1 MPMWQNG
8 RYQIQVLLKCCL
20 CIASLKYKDRP
31 QRYRLPL
38 LGLFSRLKI
47 LNSIFSSLKPRF
59 TSPFQIFSSLTQYAL
74 DIILI
79 PSLQDVEDMVD
90 MKNPEWM
97 SVMTYISLIYNH
109 FNGIRVG
116 GPKLPPMPDQEQGV
130 WVKWK
135 Y

>member
-1 MPMWQNG
+1 M
-8 RYQIQVLLKCCL
+8 YCK
-20 CIASLKYKDRP
+20 
-31 QRYRLPL
+31 
-38 LGLFSRLKI
+38 LKI
-47 LNSIFSSLKPRF
+47 QRSTATVPPSASRFIFPLKNFKLNFLVVK
-59 TSPFQIFSSLTQYAL
+59 TSFQIFSSLTQYAL

-116 GPKLPPMPDQEQGV
+116 GPKLPPMPDQE
-130 WVKWK
+130 
-135 Y
+135 